1 MRKTVGI
8 AMIALAAIPA
18 VAQEMGKGW
27 LARETAREYREQAR
41 FPESSRALKPGDADP
56 VKEKRTATEQTQ
68 RGPDGGPALSVKA
81 ESVSFEVGRPIRLYA
96 TVEDGIALEVTGEIV
111 GAAGDLVATFAYSD
125 DGKGGDKKAGDG
137 IWSARVRMPA
147 GLEPELAASYMV
159 KVRSRLLDGDVRESV
174 GGFLYSNPAAHL
186 TGRYRDEVRD
196 GSLVVSAEVDVT
208 RAGRFHLAATLYSMA
223 GEPVG
228 TAQAATELEPGRR
241 WIELSFYGL
250 MFHDR
255 KVAGPYRLGTV
266 ALATASRMPNAL
278 NDLVENAHVT
288 RAYRLATMTAA
299 PFAEPKLMEA
309 ADRLEAEAVRSQFQQ

>member
-1 MRKTVGI
+1 MRKTFGI
-8 AMIALAAIPA
+8 VMIALAAIPA
-18 VAQEMGKGW
+18 VAQQMGQEKGW

-41 FPESSRALKPGDADP
+41 FPESSHALKPGDADP
-56 VKEKRTATEQTQ
+56 VREKRTATAQTQ
-68 RGPDGGPALSVKA
+68 RGPEDRGPALSVRA
-81 ESVSFEVGRPIRLYA
+81 ESVSFEVGRPIRLFA
-96 TVEDGIALEVTGEIV
+96 TVEQGIALEVTGEIV
-111 GAAGDLVATFAYSD
+111 GAAGDLVATFAYAD
-125 DGKGGDKKAGDG
+125 DGKGIDKKAGDG
-137 IWSARVRMPA
+137 TWSARVKMPA

-186 TGRYRDEVRD
+186 TGRYRDELRD

-208 RAGRFHLAATLYSMA
+208 RSGRFHLAATLYSMA

-255 KVAGPYRLGTV
+255 QAAGPFRLGTV
-266 ALATASRMPNAL
+266 SLATTGGMPNAL

-288 RAYRLATMTAA
+288 RAWKLEQMTTQPFGNQRL
-299 PFAEPKLMEA
+299 LEA
-309 ADRLEAEAVRSQFQQ
+309 AARLEKQ

>member
-1 MRKTVGI
+1 MRKTFGI
-8 AMIALAAIPA
+8 MMLTAAVALPS
-18 VAQEMGKGW
+18 VAQEKGW

-41 FPESSRALKPGDADP
+41 FPESSRALGPGDADP
-56 VKEKRTATEQTQ
+56 VREKRTATAQTQ
-68 RGPDGGPALSVKA
+68 AGPEGKEGLSVRA

-111 GAAGDLVATFAYSD
+111 GAAGDLVAAFAYAD
-125 DGKGGDKKAGDG
+125 DGRGIDRKAGDG
-137 IWSARVRMPA
+137 VWSARVRMPE

-186 TGRYRDEVRD
+186 TGRYRDELRD
-196 GSLVVSAEVDVT
+196 GSLVISAEVDVT
-208 RAGRFHLAATLYSMA
+208 RAGRFHLAGTLYSLS

-228 TAQAATELEPGRR
+228 TAQAAAELEPGRQ

-255 KVAGPYRLGTV
+255 QAAGPYRLGTV
-266 ALATASRMPNAL
+266 AFATTGGMPNAL
-278 NDLVENAHVT
+278 NDLVENAFVT
-288 RAYRLATMTAA
+288 RAWKVEQMTGKPFGNPRL
-299 PFAEPKLMEA
+299 LEA
-309 ADRLEAEAVRSQFQQ
+309 ARRLEQQ

>member
-18 VAQEMGKGW
+18 VAQEMGRGW

-56 VKEKRTATEQTQ
+56 VKEKRTATAQTQ
-68 RGPDGGPALSVKA
+68 RGRDGGPALSVRA
-81 ESVSFEVGRPIRLYA
+81 ESVSFEVGRPIGLYA

-111 GAAGDLVATFAYSD
+111 GAAGDLVATFAYAD
-125 DGKGGDKKAGDG
+125 NGRGIDKKAGDG
-137 IWSARVRMPA
+137 VWSARVRMPE

-186 TGRYRDEVRD
+186 TGRYRDELRN

-208 RAGRFHLAATLYSMA
+208 RSGRFHLAATLYSMA

-228 TAQAATELEPGRR
+228 TAQAAAELEPGRR

-255 KVAGPYRLGTV
+255 QVAGPFRLGTV
-266 ALATASRMPNAL
+266 SLATTGGMPNAL
-278 NDLVENAHVT
+278 NDLVENAYVT
-288 RAYRLATMTAA
+288 RAWRLEQMTTR
-299 PFAEPKLMEA
+299 PFGNQRLLEA
-309 ADRLEAEAVRSQFQQ
+309 AARLEKQ

>member
-1 MRKTVGI
+1 MRKTFGI
-8 AMIALAAIPA
+8 VMIALAAIPA
-18 VAQEMGKGW
+18 VGQEKGW

-68 RGPDGGPALSVKA
+68 RGPEDRGAALSVRA
-81 ESVSFEVGRPIRLYA
+81 ESVSFEVGKPIRLYA
-96 TVEDGIALEVTGEIV
+96 TVDNGIALEVTGEIV
-111 GAAGDLVATFAYSD
+111 GAAGDLVASYAYSD
-125 DGKGGDKKAGDG
+125 DGRGIDKKAGDG

-159 KVRSRLLDGDVRESV
+159 KVRSRLLDGDIRESV

-186 TGRYRDEVRD
+186 TGRYRDQLRD

-208 RAGRFHLAATLYSMA
+208 RSGRFHLAATLYSMA

-228 TAQAATELEPGRR
+228 TAQAASELEPGRR

-255 KVAGPYRLGTV
+255 KVAGPFRLGTV
-266 ALATASRMPNAL
+266 SLATTGGMPNAL
-278 NDLVENAHVT
+278 NDLVENAYVT
-288 RAYRLATMTAA
+288 RAWKLEQMTTRPFGNPRL
-299 PFAEPKLMEA
+299 LEA
-309 ADRLEAEAVRSQFQQ
+309 ASRLEKQ

>member
-1 MRKTVGI
+1 MRKTFGI
-8 AMIALAAIPA
+8 VMIALSVLPAA
-18 VAQEMGKGW
+18 AQEMGQKGW

-56 VKEKRTATEQTQ
+56 VREKRTATAQTQ
-68 RGPDGGPALSVKA
+68 RGPEDRGPALSVRA
-81 ESVSFEVGRPIRLYA
+81 ESVSFEVGRPIRLFA

-111 GAAGDLVATFAYSD
+111 GAAGDLVATFAYAD
-125 DGKGGDKKAGDG
+125 DGKGIDRKAGDG
-137 IWSARVRMPA
+137 TWSARVRMPA
-147 GLEPELAASYMV
+147 GLEPEVAASYMV

-186 TGRYRDEVRD
+186 TGRYRDELRD

-208 RAGRFHLAATLYSMA
+208 RSGRFHLAGTLYSMA

-228 TAQAATELEPGRR
+228 TAQAAAELEPGRR

-255 KVAGPYRLGTV
+255 QVAGPFRLGTV
-266 ALATASRMPNAL
+266 SLATTGGMPNAL

-288 RAYRLATMTAA
+288 RAWKLEQMTTRPFGNPRL
-299 PFAEPKLMEA
+299 LEA
-309 ADRLEAEAVRSQFQQ
+309 ASRLEKQ

>member
-1 MRKTVGI
+1 MRKTIGI
-8 AMIALAAIPA
+8 VMIALAAIPA
-18 VAQEMGKGW
+18 VAQEKGW

-41 FPESSRALKPGDADP
+41 FPESSRALKSGDVDP

-68 RGPDGGPALSVKA
+68 RGPEGRGPALSVRA

-96 TVEDGIALEVTGEIV
+96 TVEDGIALEVSGEIV
-111 GAAGDLVATFAYSD
+111 GAAGELVATFAYVD
-125 DGKGGDKKAGDG
+125 DGKGIDKKAGDG
-137 IWSARVRMPA
+137 TWSAHVKMPE
-147 GLEPELAASYMV
+147 GLQPELAASYMV
-159 KVRSRLLDGDVRESV
+159 KVRSRLLDGDIRESV

-186 TGRYRDEVRD
+186 TGRYRDELRD
-196 GSLVVSAEVDVT
+196 GSLMVSAEVDVT

-228 TAQAATELEPGRR
+228 TAQAAAELEPGRR

-255 KVAGPYRLGTV
+255 QVAGPFRLGTV
-266 ALATASRMPNAL
+266 SLATTGGMPNAL

-288 RAYRLATMTAA
+288 RAWKLEEMTSRPFGNQRL
-299 PFAEPKLMEA
+299 LEA
-309 ADRLEAEAVRSQFQQ
+309 AARLEKQ

>member
-1 MRKTVGI
+1 MRKTFGI
-8 AMIALAAIPA
+8 VMIALTALPA
-18 VAQEMGKGW
+18 VGQEMGQKGW

-56 VKEKRTATEQTQ
+56 VREKRTATEQTQ
-68 RGPDGGPALSVKA
+68 RGPEDPHGNTPALSVRA

-96 TVEDGIALEVTGEIV
+96 TVDNGIALEVTGEIV
-111 GAAGDLVATFAYSD
+111 GAAGDLVATFAYAD
-125 DGKGGDKKAGDG
+125 DGRGIDRKAADG
-137 IWSARVRMPA
+137 IWSARVRMPE

-159 KVRSRLLDGDVRESV
+159 KVRSRLLDGDIRESV

-186 TGRYRDEVRD
+186 TGRYRDELRD

-255 KVAGPYRLGTV
+255 KVAGPFRLGTV
-266 ALATASRMPNAL
+266 SLATTGGMPNAL
-278 NDLVENAHVT
+278 NDLVENAFVT
-288 RAYRLATMTAA
+288 RAWKLEQMTTRPFGNPRL
-299 PFAEPKLMEA
+299 LEA
-309 ADRLEAEAVRSQFQQ
+309 ASRLEKQ

>member
-1 MRKTVGI
+1 MRKTIGI
-8 AMIALAAIPA
+8 VMIALAAIPA
-18 VAQEMGKGW
+18 VAQEKGW

-41 FPESSRALKPGDADP
+41 FPESSRALEPGDADP

-68 RGPDGGPALSVKA
+68 RGPEDRGPALSVRA

-96 TVEDGIALEVTGEIV
+96 TVQDGIALEVTGEIA
-111 GAAGDLVATFAYSD
+111 GAAGDLVATFSYAD
-125 DGKGGDKKAGDG
+125 DGRGIDKKAGDG
-137 IWSARVRMPA
+137 TWSARVKMPA

-159 KVRSRLLDGDVRESV
+159 KVRSRLLDGDIRESV

-186 TGRYRDEVRD
+186 TGRYRDELRD
-196 GSLVVSAEVDVT
+196 GSLAVSAEVDVT

-228 TAQAATELEPGRR
+228 TAQAASELEPGRR

-255 KVAGPYRLGTV
+255 KAAGPFRLGTV
-266 ALATASRMPNAL
+266 SLATTGGMPNAL

-288 RAYRLATMTAA
+288 RAWRIEEMTSRPFGNPRL
-299 PFAEPKLMEA
+299 LEA
-309 ADRLEAEAVRSQFQQ
+309 ASRLEKQ